1 MTIYIAGPMSGF
13 AEHNRPAFY
22 DAQHI
27 LQSLG
32 GEVNVLNPAV
42 LPATLPDK
50 VYMPICTAMV
60 EASDVVYLLDGWEL
74 SAGAKVERAYAKRQ
88 GKIIVQQKYAR
99 KAEQIEAAI
108 DRETQLAM
116 IKRGVRP

>member
-1 MTIYIAGPMSGF
+1 M
-13 AEHNRPAFY
+13 
-22 DAQHI
+22 
-27 LQSLG
+27 
-32 GEVNVLNPAV
+32 
-42 LPATLPDK
+42 
-50 VYMPICTAMV
+50 
-60 EASDVVYLLDGWEL
+60 VYLLDGWEL

-99 KAEQIEAAI
+99 RAEQIEAAI